1 MTQCIADICPEQEEA
16 SFSPSALTDQAQG
29 LLELHEL
36 LAVALFQEL
45 TRDTNM
51 LGVCLA
57 AAT

>member
-36 LAVALFQEL
+36 AVALFQEL
-45 TRDTNM
+45 THDTN
-51 LGVCLA
+51 
-57 AAT
+57 